1 MMAII
6 SVTNDVAAQQRAQ
19 CQVTRE
25 KATDRRYIWVW
36 TNLALSRL
44 HIWPRE
50 KIPILAFP
58 IYN

>member
-25 KATDRRYIWVW
+25 KATDRGYGHSL
-36 TNLALSRL
+36 NYPKLSN
-44 HIWPRE
+44 WPRE
-50 KIPILAFP
+50 KVPILAFP